1 MEASVRELKRQLS
14 RYLRRVAAGED
25 VTVTLRGRP
34 IARLVRVAPD
44 LAEREPRAAEVRRRL
59 AAIPGVIMP
68 TGSKPRGAKRPIP
81 IRKGEKTLGQIVLE
95 ERW

>member
-1 MEASVRELKRQLS
+1 MEASVRELKGQLS
-14 RYLRRVAAGED
+14 RYLQRVAAGED

-34 IARLVRVAPD
+34 IARLVRVAPEP
-44 LAEREPRAAEVRRRL
+44 AEREPRAAEVQRRL

-81 IRKGEKTLGQIVLE
+81 IRKGEKTLAQIVLE
-95 ERW
+95 ERR

>member
-34 IARLVRVAPD
+34 IARLVRVAPE
-44 LAEREPRAAEVRRRL
+44 LAEREPRAAEVQRRL

-95 ERW
+95 ERR